1 MPYQDQNIYL
11 VGMPGSG
18 KTTLARS
25 LADELER
32 KFVDLD
38 EVIQLVEEKTINEIF
53 TEFGE
58 DRFREMEARYLRSCS
73 SQVDTMV
80 MATGGGTPCYHD
92 NMDFINKQGISIYLE
107 VPEEILIERLLKGP
121 QNRPLLRGKS
131 ETELLSY
138 LGDLLAKRKPYYRRA
153 TLVISGI
160 EMNARQILGSLAGI

>member
-1 MPYQDQNIYL
+1 MPYQDMNIYL

-25 LADELER
+25 LADELGR

-38 EVIQLVEEKTINEIF
+38 EVIQLVEQKTITEIF

-58 DRFREMEARYLRSCS
+58 DRFREMEAKHLRSS
-73 SQVDTMV
+73 SRKMDTIV

-92 NMDFINKQGISIYLE
+92 NMDYINKQGISVYLE
-107 VPEEILIERLLKGP
+107 VPEEILTQRLLRGP
-121 QNRPLLRGKS
+121 QNRPLLQGKS

-138 LGDLLAKRKPYYRRA
+138 LGDQLAKRKPYYRRA
-153 TLVISGI
+153 TLVLSGI
-160 EMNARQILGSLAGI
+160 EINAPLILESLGSI